1 MVRILNVRSDIALP
15 SPGHSKSQLGEDGA
29 KLAEEKPSE
38 EEMAYIFTANQ
49 LPSQRQLFYQLCD
62 LREEELQ
69 RIVHSNDGRET
80 ECLVRSSLVK
90 TTQWNELHSQ
100 SACVTVVYCTWPHR
114 KAVAGVRRTH
124 MRD

>member
-1 MVRILNVRSDIALP
+1 MEGGGGSPNSTLFQTHDLAQTSCDMVRILSVRSGIALP

-80 ECLVRSSLVK
+80 ECLVRSSLV
-90 TTQWNELHSQ
+90 
-100 SACVTVVYCTWPHR
+100 
-114 KAVAGVRRTH
+114 
-124 MRD
+124 